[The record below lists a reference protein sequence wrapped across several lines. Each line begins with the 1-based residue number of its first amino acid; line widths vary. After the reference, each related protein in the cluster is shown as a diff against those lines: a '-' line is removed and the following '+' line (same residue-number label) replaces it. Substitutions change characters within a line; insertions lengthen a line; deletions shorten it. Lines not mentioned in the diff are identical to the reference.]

1 MAAGPVAG
9 EVWKKVLRRC
19 RSGAI
24 PFDAGVGPGNGSL
37 ANRED
42 KTMTATTAQ
51 RTTTGTTRS
60 LSRHLPTV
68 VRVVLG
74 LLFFVMGLNGFLNF
88 LPQNAESMPEGAL
101 AFSTA
106 LALTGYMLPLTMG
119 VQLASGILLL
129 ANRFVPLA
137 LALLAPVVVNIFAFH
152 VFLAPSG
159 LVIAIAV
166 AAMEVGLV
174 WAHRDA
180 FRAMLRA

>member
-1 MAAGPVAG
+1 
-9 EVWKKVLRRC
+9 
-19 RSGAI
+19 
-24 PFDAGVGPGNGSL
+24 
-37 ANRED
+37 
-42 KTMTATTAQ
+42 MTATTAQ
-51 RTTTGTTRS
+51 RTTTRS

-88 LPQNAESMPEGAL
+88 LPQDAGSMPEGAL

-106 LALTGYMLPLTMG
+106 LAQTGYMLPLAMG
-119 VQLASGILLL
+119 VQLVSGILLL

-152 VFLAPSG
+152 VFLAPGG

-166 AAMEVGLV
+166 AAMEVGLA

-180 FRAMLRA
+180 FRAMLHA

>member
-1 MAAGPVAG
+1 VTP
-9 EVWKKVLRRC
+9 
-19 RSGAI
+19 I
-24 PFDAGVGPGNGSL
+24 DAGVEPGNGSL
-37 ANRED
+37 PNRED

-51 RTTTGTTRS
+51 RTATTTRS

-101 AFSTA
+101 AFSMA
-106 LALTGYMLPLTMG
+106 LAQTGYMLPLTMG
-119 VQLASGILLL
+119 VQLVSGILLL

-137 LALLAPVVVNIFAFH
+137 LVLLAPVVVNIFAFH
-152 VFLAPSG
+152 VFLAPDG

-166 AAMEVGLV
+166 AAMEVGLAWV
-174 WAHRDA
+174 HRDA
-180 FRAMLRA
+180 FRAVLRARA

>member
-1 MAAGPVAG
+1 MTAGPVAG
-9 EVWKKVLRRC
+9 EVWKEVLRRC

-42 KTMTATTAQ
+42 RTMTATTAQ

-106 LALTGYMLPLTMG
+106 LALTGYMLPL
-119 VQLASGILLL
+119 
-129 ANRFVPLA
+129 
-137 LALLAPVVVNIFAFH
+137 
-152 VFLAPSG
+152 
-159 LVIAIAV
+159 
-166 AAMEVGLV
+166 
-174 WAHRDA
+174 
-180 FRAMLRA
+180 